1 MPSIRRKRPS
11 MVNKGTQCSLLSYT
25 QKNFQ
30 SKFSG
35 YSTSFKNEDYLDSF
49 FKDSYSTHVHG
60 DVTNLSMGPTII
72 YKLDP
77 DTTREILLGN
87 PGIIDRFDILGGIST
102 NGCDLVHTSN
112 FLENEH
118 GEESNDKKDIN
129 TTFEEEMEEM
139 DNQRLAMEK
148 HSTSY
153 KSSQNSYSERKKK
166 KCFGHTIIIY
176 PRWWSCRQLF
186 NQNSCNDKVSRLS
199 MKNDVLNVS

>member
-1 MPSIRRKRPS
+1 MPSIRRDRPL

-35 YSTSFKNEDYLDSF
+35 YSTSFRNEDYLDSF

-60 DVTNLSMGPTII
+60 DVRNLSMGPTIV

-87 PGIIDRFDILGGIST
+87 PGIIDRFDALGGIST
-102 NGCDLVHTSN
+102 NGCDSLQSPN
-112 FLENEH
+112 SLENEL
-118 GEESNDKKDIN
+118 GEEFNDKKDVN
-129 TTFEEEMEEM
+129 TTFEKEMEEM
-139 DNQRLAMEK
+139 DDQRLEKKK

-153 KSSQNSYSERKKK
+153 KSSQN
-166 KCFGHTIIIY
+166 
-176 PRWWSCRQLF
+176 LF
-186 NQNSCNDKVSRLS
+186 WNKITCI
-199 MKNDVLNVS
+199 